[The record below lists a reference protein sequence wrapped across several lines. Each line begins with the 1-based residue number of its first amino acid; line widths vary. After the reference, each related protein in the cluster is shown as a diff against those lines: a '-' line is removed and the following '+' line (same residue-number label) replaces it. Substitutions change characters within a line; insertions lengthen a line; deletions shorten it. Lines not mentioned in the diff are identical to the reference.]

1 VWRHSDIFVI
11 ACLVAAGLV
20 PFVRWLA
27 FRFDVLDRPKAHGI
41 HTHPVPRIGGLAI
54 YIAFVIGT
62 LYRMDLSEMLKGVLL
77 ASSVIFITG
86 FIDDIFHLR
95 ASLKLLIQIAAC
107 GVMMFK
113 YGVILTVFPHVF
125 FNAFFTALGII
136 GLTNAVNFLDNMD
149 GLASGLVL
157 ISSLTI
163 FAVSRMTGQPWL
175 GYLSL
180 ALGGAACGFLFFNL
194 RKAYVFM
201 GDAGSTFLGFTL
213 SSLCV
218 MSEWSRH
225 WSVTLAVPM
234 LILGVPI
241 LDMFL
246 ITVLRIKEDKVK
258 TFRQWIDYT
267 GKDHLSHRV
276 MRLVGGGR
284 LAVASLWAVQG
295 LMSLAA
301 LFLLQG
307 GFLAGIF
314 GLALF
319 FAIVASTIFFFRR
332 RRSIALTVN
341 GRNRAGKTSRPVP
354 AAVPY
359 N

>member
-1 VWRHSDIFVI
+1 MWRYNDLFLT
-11 ACLVAAGLV
+11 AFLVAAALV
-20 PFVRWLA
+20 PVVRWLA
-27 FRFDVLDRPKAHGI
+27 FRFDILDRPKAHGI

-54 YIAFVIGT
+54 YIAFVAGA
-62 LYRMDLSEMLKGVLL
+62 LYRMDLSEMLKGVLVG
-77 ASSVIFITG
+77 SSMIFITG
-86 FIDDIFHLR
+86 FLDDIFHLR
-95 ASLKLLIQIAAC
+95 ASLKLFIQVVAC
-107 GVMMFK
+107 GIMMFK

-163 FAVSRMTGQPWL
+163 FAVSQMTGQPWL

-180 ALGGAACGFLFFNL
+180 ALGGAACGFLVFNL

-225 WSVTLAVPM
+225 WSVTLSVPM

-284 LAVASLWAVQG
+284 SAVAILWGVQA
-295 LMSLAA
+295 LMSFAA
-301 LFLLQG
+301 LFLLKR
-307 GFLAGIF
+307 GFAWGLAG
-314 GLALF
+314 LAF
-319 FAIVASTIFFFRR
+319 FLGTVAGTIFFFRR

-341 GRNRAGKTSRPVP
+341 GRNRARKTSSHPVP
-354 AAVPY
+354 AAVPD
-359 N
+359 